1 MRVGFV
7 DSCVPATPDGEPS
20 RGSEEDALETP
31 SQMLSQSIDPADED
45 HGVKRASQEWEKK
58 GYATGENHCG
68 VS

>member
-1 MRVGFV
+1 
-7 DSCVPATPDGEPS
+7 
-20 RGSEEDALETP
+20 
-31 SQMLSQSIDPADED
+31 MLSQSIDPADED